1 MEAGGKLL
9 KYIKFTLLFLF
20 IFIFSGVAVFVSLFV
35 YKNIQ
40 DLPDVR
46 KLEEWKPAE
55 VSYVYDANGEIL
67 TKFYIQNRLY
77 VTIDKIPKYVQ
88 DAFVSIEDKTFYENP
103 GIDVAGIFRAAV
115 KNITEGRIVAGGS
128 TISQQLIK
136 NLFLTPERS
145 FSRKFKEIVLA
156 IKLNKVYPK
165 DKILE
170 MYLNQIYLGHG
181 AYGIEA
187 AARTYFGKHVWQLD
201 VCEGATLAALPKA
214 PSRYDPYRNLEL
226 ATKRRNL
233 VIKRMLEDGYIDIQ
247 TAKRC
252 WETPIVLKSYK
263 EDEEQVKDYFTEMVR
278 RWFKEH
284 FGLEELYKGGY
295 KIYTTVDKNLLIT
308 ASMVIKDH
316 LERLQSRV
324 GFPKMGEDEIEKLKE
339 AYQNQEIDKLEE
351 GKIYIGLIEKIEKR
365 KIWITVDKYRGYFS
379 YRGSKRYL
387 RIGLPVYVRYLK
399 EDKFE
404 LVPYLEGALVSIDP
418 KTGAIKAVVGG
429 YDFEK
434 SKFNRAVQAKRQVG
448 SSFKPF
454 VYAKAILDGYT
465 QITKIKD
472 EPLPIWD
479 PEKKE
484 EWLPSN
490 YDHEYRGDVT
500 LRYALTHSLNAASV
514 NLFMKIGIK
523 PVIKFAKEL
532 GIKSYLPPVPSLV
545 LGSADISPLEMA
557 SAYST
562 FANQGTRCEPYF
574 IEKVVDKEGNVVYQ
588 HEPICFPVIPKE
600 ENAVIVDLLKGVIKE
615 GTGRKARVLGFPV
628 AGKTGTTNNYTDA
641 WFIGF
646 STQLSTAVWVGYD
659 VKKRIGRRMTGSAAA
674 LPVWIDFMAA
684 AHSGKKVADFPIPR
698 GDIYVPIDPETN
710 LVANETCPG
719 KYILFV
725 RGTAPDIDCEG
736 NLVNVNKFGGRTVN
750 INY

>member
-1 MEAGGKLL
+1 M
-9 KYIKFTLLFLF
+9 KFFFLF
-20 IFIFSGVAVFVSLFV
+20 IFVFLLSSLSVFVFLFV
-35 YKNIQ
+35 KKNSQ
-40 DLPDVR
+40 NLPDVR
-46 KLEEWKPAE
+46 KLEEWEPAE
-55 VSYVYDANGEIL
+55 VSYVYDINGKVL
-67 TKFYIQNRLY
+67 TKFFIQNRYY
-77 VTIDKIPKYVQ
+77 VSIDKIPKYVR
-88 DAFVSIEDKTFYENP
+88 DAFVAIEDKTFYENS
-103 GIDVAGIFRAAV
+103 GIDIAGIFRAAIQ
-115 KNITEGRIVAGGS
+115 NLSEGRIVAGGS

-136 NLFLTPERS
+136 NLFLTPEKS
-145 FSRKFKEIVLA
+145 FSRKFKEMLLA
-156 IKLNKVYPK
+156 IKLNEVYPK

-214 PSRYDPYRNLEL
+214 PSRYDPYKNIDL

-233 VIKRMLEDGYIDIQ
+233 VIKRMLEDGYIDFQ

-252 WETPIVLKSYK
+252 WDTPIVLRKYK
-263 EDEEQVKDYFTEMVR
+263 EDKEQVKDYFTEMVR
-278 RWFKEH
+278 KWFKEH
-284 FGLEELYKGGY
+284 FGLDELYKGGY

-308 ASMVIKDH
+308 ASMVVKDH
-316 LERLQSRV
+316 LERLQAKV
-324 GFPKMGEDEIEKLKE
+324 GFPKMSQEEIEKLKE
-339 AYQNQEIDKLEE
+339 MYQDQEIDKLKSE
-351 GKIYIGLIEKIEKR
+351 KIYLGIIEKIEKR
-365 KIWITVDKYRGYFS
+365 KIWITVGEHKGYFIYRGN
-379 YRGSKRYL
+379 RRYL
-387 RIGLPVYVRYLK
+387 RIGLPVYVRYIK
-399 EDKFE
+399 DNQFE
-404 LVPYLEGALVSIDP
+404 FVPYLESALISIDP
-418 KTGAIKAVVGG
+418 KTGAIRAVVGG

-454 VYAKAILDGYT
+454 VYAKAIMRGYT
-465 QITKIKD
+465 QITRIKD

-500 LRYALTHSLNAASV
+500 LRYALTRSLNAASV

-523 PVIKFAKEL
+523 PVIRFAKEL

-562 FANQGTRCEPYF
+562 FANQGSRCEPYF
-574 IEKVVDKEGNVVYQ
+574 IEKVVDKEGNVVYEHKPLCIQ
-588 HEPICFPVIPKE
+588 IIPEE
-600 ENAVIVDLLKGVIKE
+600 ENAIVVDLLRGVIKE
-615 GTGRKARVLGFPV
+615 GTGKKARRLGFPV

-646 STQLSTAVWVGYD
+646 STQLATAVWVGYD
-659 VKKRIGRRMTGSAAA
+659 IKKRIGKRMTGSTAA
-674 LPVWIDFMAA
+674 LPIWIDFMAS
-684 AHSGKKVADFPIPR
+684 AHAGKKVRNFPLPR
-698 GDIYVPIDPETN
+698 GVVYVPIDPHTN
-710 LVANETCPG
+710 LIANEICPG
-719 KYILFV
+719 RYILFV

-736 NLVNVNKFGGRTVN
+736 NFVNLNRFRRRTVN
-750 INY
+750 VRY